1 MLPNIKDEN
10 TIRVLVDDKI
20 SLDEKIID
28 LVLESL
34 HVLSLA
40 RFYLNADDTIKIEG
54 IELEA
59 IRIAV
64 NKAYSLLSCG
74 FELHT
79 RTH

>member
-28 LVLESL
+28 LALESL

-64 NKAYSLLSCG
+64 NKAHSLLSLW
-74 FELHT
+74 F
-79 RTH
+79 